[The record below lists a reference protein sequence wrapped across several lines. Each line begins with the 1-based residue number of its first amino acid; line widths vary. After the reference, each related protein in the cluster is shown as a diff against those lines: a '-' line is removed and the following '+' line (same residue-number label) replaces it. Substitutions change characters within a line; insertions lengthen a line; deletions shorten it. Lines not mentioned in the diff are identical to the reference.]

1 MVVRP
6 RSRTLALIAALGLGA
21 AGLSTVQVA
30 HAEVILD
37 SGDTGSGSTGD
48 DDGSSSSGSDDTAVI
63 FDTGKDGFTAAE
75 LAGEEG
81 GCEGFGAASGLLV
94 LPLLWVGRRRD

>member
-1 MVVRP
+1 MAVRP
-6 RSRTLALIAALGLGA
+6 LARTLALAAAALLA
-21 AGLSTVQVA
+21 AVGGSAVQVA

-37 SGDTGSGSTGD
+37 TGDTGGSSGG
-48 DDGSSSSGSDDTAVI
+48 DDGSSSSGGAEDTAVI

-81 GCEGFGAASGLLV
+81 GCEGFAAASGLLV